1 MACRPRD
8 LPCLALSYAMMS
20 PGALLEKGLAPLV
33 PPPSGHLSEGQCKGG
48 RQRYTQLVL
57 PQAYWHKACLTC
69 ALRLPGTPDADQ
81 ALFEEILVEC
91 TAFQLAGALT
101 EDSVKEAVDEVAELV
116 LSRAPGAAGG
126 SAERAAGGAQDSE
139 SAASRAAQAAV
150 SAAVSSTGCPPRSG
164 WSLVDVC

>member
-1 MACRPRD
+1 M
-8 LPCLALSYAMMS
+8 
-20 PGALLEKGLAPLV
+20 LV
-33 PPPSGHLSEGQCKGG
+33 PLPSGCLSEGQCG
-48 RQRYTQLVL
+48 RGRRRNIELGL
-57 PQAYWHKACLTC
+57 PQIGLHGVCLTC

-126 SAERAAGGAQDSE
+126 SAERAAGGAQGSE

-150 SAAVSSTGCPPRSG
+150 SAAVSSTGRPSPHVNVIGRRVPG
-164 WSLVDVC
+164 AMFVDRKLWRGDT